1 MKTVKATIQAIHSPG
16 SLKSLNLR
24 TFKPAASC
32 RNLIGHSERKPSEFV
47 KKLLRTNQKL
57 SGSVVAVGCIVL

>member
-1 MKTVKATIQAIHSPG
+1 MKTVKATIPAIHSLG

-32 RNLIGHSERKPSEFV
+32 RNLIGNSERKPSEDI
-47 KKLLRTNQKL
+47 KKLLRT
-57 SGSVVAVGCIVL
+57 SGTVPSTVI